1 VKSVCGRWSSVVGL
15 ALLAL
20 LAGCVGRKPAHNASR
35 NATPGW
41 TIPRDCI
48 AAIYIEKPGAQC
60 ARLRNGFLYCKD
72 FAVAP
77 KDIAC
82 VKVAR

>member
-1 VKSVCGRWSSVVGL
+1 VKSARVVGRWSSVVGL
-15 ALLAL
+15 ALLVGC
-20 LAGCVGRKPAHNASR
+20 AGRRPAHNDAAR